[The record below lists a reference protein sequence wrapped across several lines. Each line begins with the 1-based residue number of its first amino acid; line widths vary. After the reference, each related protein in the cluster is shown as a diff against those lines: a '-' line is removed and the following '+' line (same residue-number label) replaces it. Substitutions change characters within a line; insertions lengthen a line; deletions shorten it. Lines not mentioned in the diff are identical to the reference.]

1 MSVGR
6 PSLHPSQELGS
17 DRFVESC
24 GAILFDLSDSQNK
37 KVCIVQPTYTK
48 HEWLLAK
55 GRRNY
60 GESRKDAAIRE
71 VMEETGFRCKIYPV
85 TMGTHATPPD
95 AGPDIRDSTRV
106 YEGLSEPF
114 WCTIRNMK
122 NPIRTKIIWWYI
134 AVLEEEVEGQ
144 ENLPGEEKYVAKF
157 FKCDEALERLTYQT
171 DREVVAKAIEL
182 VDHTL
187 FGVPP
192 PNKPPKAS
200 KKEKATKGP
209 SAPKKAKY
217 ETPAQKKKERNA
229 RAKQRAAENVDITII
244 DAAETSAVTVSWP
257 SERASGTNAI
267 PAGGFQPFDAFGV
280 FKNIDKA
287 DGGGEN
293 EGHEEQPIVGVRD
306 ASKG

>member
-6 PSLHPSQELGS
+6 PSLHPSQELAS

-24 GAILFDLSDSQNK
+24 GAILFDLSDIQDK

-71 VMEETGFRCKIYPV
+71 VMEETGYRCKIYPV

-95 AGPDIRDSTRV
+95 ADPDIPDSTRV

-114 WCTIRNMK
+114 WCTIRHMK
-122 NPIRTKIIWWYI
+122 KPIRTKIIWWYI
-134 AVLEEEVEGQ
+134 AVLEEEVEGV
-144 ENLPGEEKYVAKF
+144 EKLPGEEKYVPKF
-157 FKCDEALERLTYQT
+157 LKCDEALERLTYQT
-171 DREVVAKAIEL
+171 DRDVVAKAIEL

-192 PNKPPKAS
+192 PNKATKAPK
-200 KKEKATKGP
+200 KATATNGP
-209 SAPKKAKY
+209 SAPKKKKY
-217 ETPAQKKKERNA
+217 ETPAQKKKERNSRA
-229 RAKQRAAENVDITII
+229 RQKAAENVDTAMVE
-244 DAAETSAVTVSWP
+244 AAETSAITVSWP
-257 SERASGTNAI
+257 SEGASGTNAI
-267 PAGGFQPFDAFGV
+267 PSGGFQAFDAFGV
-280 FKNIDKA
+280 FNNVDKT
-287 DGGGEN
+287 DGSGE
-293 EGHEEQPIVGVRD
+293 HEEHSV
-306 ASKG
+306 